1 MSRDGIV
8 VRALA
13 SHQFGIG
20 SITRLGVIYLQ
31 CIYTY
36 MYISANKSFAIVH
49 FFVVVQ
55 PSQENVQ
62 REKKIAEE
70 NDHRRIKD
78 FDVESYLAATRLK
91 KGDDAYSSNAYNQEA
106 SDKAAFD
113 RDVPD
118 VRSSE

>member
-1 MSRDGIV
+1 MAGYSAVTPNDG
-8 VRALA
+8 
-13 SHQFGIG
+13 
-20 SITRLGVIYLQ
+20 
-31 CIYTY
+31 TY
-36 MYISANKSFAIVH
+36 ADN
-49 FFVVVQ
+49 
-55 PSQENVQ
+55 ENVQ

-118 VRSSE
+118 VRSSECQARSWKTDLPTTSIIICFHNEGRAALLRTVIRWH